1 MNQAM
6 LQTSCPVLVVERKE
20 RSPEVR
26 PATVGPPDEDD
37 EDQGEDDEQG

>member
-1 MNQAM
+1 M

-26 PATVGPPDEDD
+26 LATVGPSDEDD